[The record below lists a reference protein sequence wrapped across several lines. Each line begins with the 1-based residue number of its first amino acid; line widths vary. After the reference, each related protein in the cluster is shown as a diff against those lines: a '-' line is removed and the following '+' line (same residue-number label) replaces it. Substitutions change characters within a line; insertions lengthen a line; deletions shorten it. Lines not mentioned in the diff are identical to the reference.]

1 MPDQSVA
8 GYTEVTWA
16 EDRATR
22 GRDPS
27 AEPGAKTGVGGRTPP
42 LGIPGIGRKAINPIT
57 CICISEWRSE
67 NQGLSRARR
76 AGKVAGSKAIM
87 PGCMRLRRTTCAA
100 LMVLQKRPCF
110 CSPAARPDICP
121 DLGGVGPDPA
131 WQEVEARFVHEN
143 QGAAFAAGLVL
154 EPRPDLDSPLLDLL
168 LIALDGPRDRQLG
181 CPPQFLQEPGDVALV
196 IGDAELLLDDLGHAG
211 TGPDLAAEAVGFRP
225 MREKV
230 GDESPLIRSEFGGTA
245 VGCASSAAGPSL
257 RAVAIHRLTAPSVTP
272 RATAICRCFQPSCFR
287 CQARIRRHSR
297 QSEGRRAQSPC
308 PIIRAE
314 KL

>member
-1 MPDQSVA
+1 MPTGPKGDRSRRRPLPGVGPRTRRRKLPDQRVA

-87 PGCMRLRRTTCAA
+87 SGCMRLRRTPCAA

-110 CSPAARPDICP
+110 YSPAARPDICP
-121 DLGGVGPDPA
+121 DL
-131 WQEVEARFVHEN
+131 R
-143 QGAAFAAGLVL
+143 
-154 EPRPDLDSPLLDLL
+154 
-168 LIALDGPRDRQLG
+168 
-181 CPPQFLQEPGDVALV
+181 
-196 IGDAELLLDDLGHAG
+196 
-211 TGPDLAAEAVGFRP
+211 
-225 MREKV
+225 
-230 GDESPLIRSEFGGTA
+230 
-245 VGCASSAAGPSL
+245 SL
-257 RAVAIHRLTAPSVTP
+257 RNCRARPGQDVRNTKEKRSNLNCSAIHWNASTASVLAVSVTTM
-272 RATAICRCFQPSCFR
+272 R
-287 CQARIRRHSR
+287 
-297 QSEGRRAQSPC
+297 
-308 PIIRAE
+308 
-314 KL
+314 

>member
-67 NQGLSRARR
+67 NQGLPRARR

-87 PGCMRLRRTTCAA
+87 PGCMRLRRTTCVA

-121 DLGGVGPDPA
+121 DLEGRVHPAVQSPQLGRIFADQMRTQLGDSRANAGRVSGKVKWPEGADLAVPDDSGVGFNSHDRAVEHGDRLATRPVVRSLVQGQIDLVGGNPTDFHGWASAPFLALKRAASPGPVRVRRRASAERAGQTPSENASCRRGPLPA
-131 WQEVEARFVHEN
+131 
-143 QGAAFAAGLVL
+143 
-154 EPRPDLDSPLLDLL
+154 PL
-168 LIALDGPRDRQLG
+168 RQL
-181 CPPQFLQEPGDVALV
+181 
-196 IGDAELLLDDLGHAG
+196 
-211 TGPDLAAEAVGFRP
+211 
-225 MREKV
+225 
-230 GDESPLIRSEFGGTA
+230 
-245 VGCASSAAGPSL
+245 
-257 RAVAIHRLTAPSVTP
+257 
-272 RATAICRCFQPSCFR
+272 
-287 CQARIRRHSR
+287 
-297 QSEGRRAQSPC
+297 
-308 PIIRAE
+308 RAE
-314 KL
+314 